1 LQEKSKKIKKTIDNS
16 DRYSKIVIDSMSYYK
31 IGGYMG
37 KETKAILIKPEIEIY
52 KKIKEMAEKEKRSLQ
67 RQAEVLLEKALK
79 EAEQQ

>member
-1 LQEKSKKIKKTIDNS
+1 
-16 DRYSKIVIDSMSYYK
+16 
-31 IGGYMG
+31 MG